1 MEKLRNQIYTKKFV
15 GIDVIPHKL
24 VKMASNFLAQMLTTA
39 ISSNIKSSMFP
50 ENEKVATVVSLDK
63 GKPFPFSGQLVSLN
77 LFSKFYEE
85 IIKDQHVLKYRKLF
99 LAHDIYL

>member
-24 VKMASNFLAQMLTTA
+24 VKMSSNFLAQMLTTA
-39 ISSNIKSSMFP
+39 ISSSIKSSMFP

-63 GKPFPFSGQLVSLN
+63 GKPKKNDISIFRPVS
-77 LFSKFYEE
+77 
-85 IIKDQHVLKYRKLF
+85 IIKLTFKVL
-99 LAHDIYL
+99 

>member
-1 MEKLRNQIYTKKFV
+1 MT
-15 GIDVIPHKL
+15 
-24 VKMASNFLAQMLTTA
+24 
-39 ISSNIKSSMFP
+39 
-50 ENEKVATVVSLDK
+50 
-63 GKPFPFSGQLVSLN
+63 FPFSGQLVLLN